1 MNLLWD
7 ISVESSNIS
16 EINFFLLLIVI
27 IFFTMQLLTSSVKN
41 GDPLTLE
48 RQ

>member
-16 EINFFLLLIVI
+16 EIKLFLLLIVI
-27 IFFTMQLLTSSVKN
+27 FFLMQLLTSSVKN